1 VGQPLHEIVA
11 IDIIDEN
18 LAPFNPSADDVVKRT
33 GDINSG
39 LSGHGDKVS
48 KAGRDK
54 NALFHPLISPF

>member
-1 VGQPLHEIVA
+1 
-11 IDIIDEN
+11 
-18 LAPFNPSADDVVKRT
+18 VVKRT

-54 NALFHPLISPF
+54 NALFHPRPLSPTY